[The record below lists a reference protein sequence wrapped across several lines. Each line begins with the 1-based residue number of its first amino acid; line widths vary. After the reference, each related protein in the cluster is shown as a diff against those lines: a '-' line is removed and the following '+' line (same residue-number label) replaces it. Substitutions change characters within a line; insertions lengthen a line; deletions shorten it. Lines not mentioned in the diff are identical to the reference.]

1 MSFKSFDQQCLIKS
15 SHVKKSIGI
24 LNKQKKY
31 LLFVKDFFS
40 FETNS
45 YFPMECDAKWGN
57 DLKKMRTENV
67 EKFALE
73 AFRNSNKLGEASFNL
88 PLANV
93 ISEEHNFNVVV
104 RTSHNFMEKY
114 FAETYI
120 RGGKAIGKKT
130 VKKKKPTKLQGAVP
144 NLQRSA

>member
-1 MSFKSFDQQCLIKS
+1 
-15 SHVKKSIGI
+15 
-24 LNKQKKY
+24 
-31 LLFVKDFFS
+31 
-40 FETNS
+40 
-45 YFPMECDAKWGN
+45 MECDAKWGN

-114 FAETYI
+114 FAETYL
-120 RGGKAIGKKT
+120 GGEKGYWEKIWKNKT
-130 VKKKKPTKLQGAVP
+130 QP
-144 NLQRSA
+144 NSSV